1 MSYFSYSAQQLNPA
15 FLTGGVLSR
24 RCFAWLVDLVLI
36 AVLTWVVW
44 WMLLL
49 FGLATLG
56 FGFGALS
63 IVPLVPFL
71 YNFLSL
77 IGRNAATPGQKVMG
91 LVVRRNADL
100 GPPDALQALIF
111 VVLYYLTLA
120 TSGLL
125 LLVALFTDRHRTLH
139 DIFSG
144 LVVVRVDAMQT
155 LTGAQVI

>member
-1 MSYFSYSAQQLNPA
+1 MSYFSAEQFSPS
-15 FLTGGVLSR
+15 FLTGGVMSR
-24 RCFAWLVDLVLI
+24 RCFAWLVDLLLI
-36 AVLTWVVW
+36 AMLTWVLW
-44 WMLLL
+44 WVLLL

-56 FGFGALS
+56 LGWGAMAIL
-63 IVPLVPFL
+63 PLVPFL

-77 IGRNAATPGQKVMG
+77 IGAGSATPGQRMMG

-111 VVLYYLTLA
+111 VVLYSLTLA

-144 LVVVRVDAMQT
+144 LVVVRVDAMQA
-155 LTGAQVI
+155 LTGARGI

>member
-1 MSYFSYSAQQLNPA
+1 MSYFSAQQVNPS
-15 FLTGGVLSR
+15 FLTGGVMSR

-36 AVLTWVVW
+36 AILTWALW

-49 FGLATLG
+49 FGLVTLG
-56 FGFGALS
+56 LGWGAMAIL
-63 IVPLVPFL
+63 PLVPFL
-71 YNFLSL
+71 YNFVSL
-77 IGRNAATPGQKVMG
+77 IGAGSATPGQRMMG

-100 GPPDALQALIF
+100 GSPDALQVLIF
-111 VVLYYLTLA
+111 VVLYSLTLA

-144 LVVVRVDAMQT
+144 LVVVRVDAMQA
-155 LTGAQVI
+155 LTGARGI